1 MKRACCNLLLAVSVV
16 ASLIAQPASRF
27 DIIIRGGTVIDGTGG
42 APFRADVAVVG
53 KHIARIG
60 DLSKADAPTVID
72 ASGLYVTPGFINLHS
87 HASPAAL
94 STAENMLTQGV
105 TLEILNA
112 DGGGPPDIGK
122 QLADIAANG
131 LAVNIGA
138 NAGFNSAWASVVG
151 DADRRPAPDEIRTM
165 RETLVANLEKG
176 AWGVS
181 AGLDYKPAYF
191 STTEEVVDIVRAA
204 SPYRTVFTNHDRITP
219 ESKYSSRV
227 GMSETMAIGAR
238 AGLVPV
244 ITHMKVQGREQ
255 GTAGAFLETMT
266 EATRQG
272 RYTAAD
278 AYPYLAGQSG
288 LGALIIPGWAQD
300 GGREKML
307 ERFKDPALRAKIVA
321 EAEEAMAARFGGPQG
336 VYMPATKRELTDV
349 MKEFGVS
356 GGEALVRVLEEG
368 NTGAILRF
376 GAEADLIKILQ
387 HPTTSIACDCG
398 AALPGRATHPRYYGT
413 YPRVL
418 GRYVRETKALS
429 WPDAIRKM
437 TLLPAATIGI
447 VDRGAIAVGMA
458 ADITVVDPLNVID
471 HATFEQPTLKSEGI
485 RHVIVNGKLA
495 LHDGAVT
502 GQQGGEVLLRTKQMP
517 SRPLDL
523 GRSRRVVSKLTTAD
537 RGELLIR
544 VDVSQAPG
552 DRRARG
558 TFRLTPATPEYDRA
572 LRIESLELGLLQ
584 ATDDWATL
592 TAWVRTNRGAEGYQE
607 RAMVA
612 TIEAADPWHEERRP
626 LITVVFDSDFSKPVR
641 QHQPFRGGIQ
651 ITR

>member
-1 MKRACCNLLLAVSVV
+1 MRLSAF
-16 ASLIAQPASRF
+16 LIAVTLATQSSPTPRF
-27 DIIIRGGTVIDGTGG
+27 DIIIRGGTVLDGTGG
-42 APFRADVAVVG
+42 APFRADVGVVG
-53 KHIARIG
+53 KHIARVG
-60 DLSKADAPTVID
+60 DLSKADAATVID
-72 ASGLYVTPGFINLHS
+72 STGLYVTPGFINLHS

-122 QLADIAANG
+122 QLADIAASG

-138 NAGFNSAWASVVG
+138 NAGFNSTWASVVG
-151 DADRRPAPDEIRTM
+151 DADRRPTADEIRTM
-165 RETLVANLEKG
+165 RERLVANLEKG

-204 SPYRTVFTNHDRITP
+204 APYRTVFTNHDRITP

-255 GTAGAFLETMT
+255 GTAGEFLKTMT

-398 AALPGRATHPRYYGT
+398 AALPGRAMHPRYYGT

-437 TLLPAATIGI
+437 TLLPAATIGV

-458 ADITVVDPLNVID
+458 ADITMFDPATVID
-471 HATFEQPTLKSEGI
+471 HATFEHPTLKSDGI
-485 RHVIVNGKLA
+485 RHVIVNGRLA
-495 LHDGAVT
+495 LQDGTVT
-502 GQQGGEVLLRTKQMP
+502 GQQGGEVLLRGKSMP

-523 GRSRRVVSKLTTAD
+523 ARRRRVVTNPQISNRD
-537 RGELLIR
+537 GLLIH

-552 DRRARG
+552 ERRAVG
-558 TFRLTPATPEYDRA
+558 TFRLAPASTNERL
-572 LRIESLELGLLQ
+572 LRIESIEFGLLQ

-592 TAWVRTNRGAEGYQE
+592 TAWVRTTRGGDGYQE

-612 TIEAADPWHEERRP
+612 MIEGADPWHDERRP

-641 QHQPFRGGIQ
+641 QHQSFQGGIQ